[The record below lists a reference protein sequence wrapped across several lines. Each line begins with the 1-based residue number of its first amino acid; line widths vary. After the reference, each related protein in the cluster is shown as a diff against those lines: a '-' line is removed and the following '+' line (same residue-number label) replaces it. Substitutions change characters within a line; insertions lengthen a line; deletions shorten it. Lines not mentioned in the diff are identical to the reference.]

1 MKIFA
6 LMLVKDEI
14 DVIDAVIDHA
24 RGWADRIV
32 VLDTGS
38 TDGTWERLQAMDD
51 GQVVAWMQTAEPYH
65 DSQRADMMAHFRH
78 EAAPGD
84 WWCKLDADEF
94 FHDDPRQFLA
104 AVPRP
109 YHCVFKR
116 SIDYVLT
123 PADVETLPFDLG
135 FAAVRPRMHHILP
148 VCHTEFRF
156 FRHRHALRWARPAWA
171 PHNKG
176 PKYPDPI
183 TVKHYQF
190 RSPEQIQHR
199 LDVRNA
205 LPRGDGRE
213 LFKHIRETHWRE
225 VLYDPRDVIDDT
237 DVSDLRT
244 LPLAGP
250 RKQSPWRRIA
260 KAGGG
265 RAQLLAYRLGV
276 LR

>member
-38 TDGTWERLQAMDD
+38 SDGTWERLQAMDD
-51 GQVVAWMQTAEPYH
+51 GQVVAWMQTSEPYH

-78 EAAPGD
+78 EAETGD

-94 FHDDPRQFLA
+94 FHDDPRAFLA
-104 AVPRP
+104 GVPWP

-123 PADVETLPFDLG
+123 PEDAETLPFEQG
-135 FAAVRPRMHHILP
+135 FTAVRPRMHHVLP

-156 FRHRHALRWARPAWA
+156 FRHRHTLRWERPAWA
-171 PHNKG
+171 PNNKG
-176 PKYPDPI
+176 PKYPHPI
-183 TVKHYQF
+183 TVKHYQY

-205 LPRGDGRE
+205 VRRDGAGE
-213 LFKHIRETHWRE
+213 LFKHVRQTHWRE
-225 VLYDPRDVIDDT
+225 VLYDPQEVVIDT
-237 DVSDLRT
+237 DLADFRE
-244 LPLAGP
+244 LPLSSQ
-250 RKQSPWRRIA
+250 RKHTPMRRFA
-260 KAGGG
+260 KSVGQ
-265 RAQLLAYRLGV
+265 RLQLLVYRSGL
-276 LR
+276 LT